1 MKLHGT
7 MKKVRMEKNFTSL
20 FYDKRIRYH
29 RRGFTLVEVLISLL
43 IFSIV
48 ITMAV
53 GALFSMVDAG
63 EESRSTNSVMENLSV
78 ALETMA
84 QTVQSS
90 SNYAP
95 GSLTATPIAGICV
108 NSTAESALYIK
119 PSTGSYLNIGLASTQ
134 QITDIVYGL
143 QNSQIVERI
152 DYSNGSSTIIPI
164 TAAEVHV
171 TNLTFWIN
179 NCSLSK
185 QSVLMAINGF
195 SETRQNNKV
204 NFNIQTTMTAL

>member
-1 MKLHGT
+1 
-7 MKKVRMEKNFTSL
+7 MKKNLTPFFYNKSL
-20 FYDKRIRYH
+20 CH
-29 RRGFTLVEVLISLL
+29 QRRGFTLIEVLISLL

-90 SNYAP
+90 SNYTP
-95 GSLTATPIAGICV
+95 GSLTGSAAVGTCT
-108 NSTAESALYIK
+108 NSAAESTLYIE
-119 PSTGSYLNIGLASTQ
+119 PSTSSYLNIGLGSKK
-134 QITDIVYGL
+134 IIDIVYGL
-143 QNSQIVERI
+143 KNSQIVERI
-152 DYSNGSSTIIPI
+152 DYSDGSSTIIPI
-164 TAAEVHV
+164 TAAEVYI

-185 QSVLMAINGF
+185 QAVLMAINGF
-195 SETRQNNKV
+195 SETRQSNKV
-204 NFNIQTTMTAL
+204 DFNIQTTMTAF